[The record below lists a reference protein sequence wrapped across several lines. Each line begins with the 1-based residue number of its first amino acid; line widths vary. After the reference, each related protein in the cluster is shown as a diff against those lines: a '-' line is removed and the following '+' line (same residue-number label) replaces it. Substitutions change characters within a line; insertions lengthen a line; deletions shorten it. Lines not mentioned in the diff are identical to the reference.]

1 MEILIDTNVFIE
13 REGDWT
19 VPEPLQELE
28 KLLKTEGHTILIHPL
43 SKQEIRNYENDER
56 RETDESKIE
65 TYAEL
70 GFPPYPNPSS
80 AAFRNHVPEAD
91 SFNEQVDNAL
101 LYTVFEDRTDM
112 LITED
117 GDMHRKAD
125 ELGIKENVLS
135 IEEAREQFKEEPAAY
150 EGPPSIQKQQ
160 VVDIDVDDPIFDSL
174 KEDYDFRSWFES
186 IPDERDVYVNWNGDG
201 TLGAV
206 LILKPNEAEPIGKK
220 PELGKRDRMKI
231 CTLKVASHRR
241 GSKIGEL
248 LVSIAIREAVQHE
261 LEEIYLTHYITEDD
275 YLVQLISKYGFR
287 RASRTASSETVFVK
301 RLTPGPGDNPD
312 PPEVHIRFYPSFYDG
327 PSVSKYLVPTQPKFH
342 GRLFPTYQNR
352 QPKLTE
358 FSGQLLSEGNAI
370 KKAYLS
376 HANIRQIESDDI
388 LLFYRTHDHM
398 EVTSLGVCEQVE
410 YEMTEAEAV
419 QELVGKRSVFTEREI
434 AKMVESPTTVIL
446 FKWHFE
452 LENPIHYQVL
462 RDEGVLSGAAQS
474 IQQIDESGYQYIRD
488 NGGIDGRFTVN

>member
-135 IEEAREQFKEEPAAY
+135 IAEAREQFKEEPAAY
-150 EGPPSIQKQQ
+150 EIPPSIPKQH
-160 VVDIDVDDPIFDSL
+160 VVDRDVEDPIFASL
-174 KEDYDFRSWFES
+174 NEDYDFRSWFES
-186 IPDERDVYVNWNGDG
+186 IADERDV
-201 TLGAV
+201 
-206 LILKPNEAEPIGKK
+206 
-220 PELGKRDRMKI
+220 
-231 CTLKVASHRR
+231 
-241 GSKIGEL
+241 
-248 LVSIAIREAVQHE
+248 
-261 LEEIYLTHYITEDD
+261 
-275 YLVQLISKYGFR
+275 
-287 RASRTASSETVFVK
+287 
-301 RLTPGPGDNPD
+301 
-312 PPEVHIRFYPSFYDG
+312 
-327 PSVSKYLVPTQPKFH
+327 
-342 GRLFPTYQNR
+342 
-352 QPKLTE
+352 
-358 FSGQLLSEGNAI
+358 
-370 KKAYLS
+370 
-376 HANIRQIESDDI
+376 
-388 LLFYRTHDHM
+388 
-398 EVTSLGVCEQVE
+398 
-410 YEMTEAEAV
+410 
-419 QELVGKRSVFTEREI
+419 
-434 AKMVESPTTVIL
+434 
-446 FKWHFE
+446 
-452 LENPIHYQVL
+452 
-462 RDEGVLSGAAQS
+462 
-474 IQQIDESGYQYIRD
+474 
-488 NGGIDGRFTVN
+488 

>member
-1 MEILIDTNVFIE
+1 MEVLIDTNVFIE

-80 AAFRNHVPEAD
+80 TAFRNHVPESD

-101 LYTVFEDRTDM
+101 LYTVFEGRTDL

-125 ELGIKENVLS
+125 ELGIKQSVLS

-160 VVDIDVDDPIFDSL
+160 VADIDVDDPIFDSL

-206 LILKPNEAEPIGKK
+206 LILKPNEAEPIGKE

-287 RASRTASSETVFVK
+287 RASQTASGETVFVK
-301 RLTPGPGDNPD
+301 RITPGPGDNPD
-312 PPEVHIRFYPSFYDG
+312 PSEVRIRFYPSFYDG
-327 PSVSKYLVPTQPKFH
+327 PCVSKYLVPTQPKFH

-398 EVTSLGVCEQVE
+398 EITSLGVCEQVE

-452 LENPIHYQVL
+452 LENPLHYQVL
-462 RDEGVLSGAAQS
+462 LDQDVLSGAPQS
-474 IQQIDESGYQYIRD
+474 IQQVDESSYQYIRD